1 MLNRALASLKSM
13 LQQVVLGAGW
23 MKLFRIAIAF
33 LLVIPVVC
41 TGSAAEIPDAI
52 AVKGETVV
60 LQVHA
65 AGAQIYECKADAN
78 GRTTWQFR
86 EPIASLFL
94 DGKTVGRHYAGPS
107 WEVQGSTIFG
117 RAVGKT
123 PGASA
128 KDIPWLKLEVTDR
141 HGEGPLKGVD
151 TVQRINTE
159 GGNLEG
165 ACDKAADLRAEPYAA
180 NYIFLRRAPQ

>member
-1 MLNRALASLKSM
+1 
-13 LQQVVLGAGW
+13 
-23 MKLFRIAIAF
+23 MKLFRIAMVF
-33 LLVIPVVC
+33 LLVVPVVC
-41 TGSAAEIPDAI
+41 SASAVEIPDPIVA
-52 AVKGETVV
+52 KGETVV

-78 GRTTWQFR
+78 GLTTWQFR

-107 WEVQGSTIFG
+107 WEVQGSTIVG
-117 RAVGKT
+117 KAVGKS

-128 KDIPWLKLEVTDR
+128 KDIPWLKLEVIDQ
-141 HGEGPLKGVD
+141 HGEGPLKGVS
-151 TVQRINTE
+151 TVQRVNTE

-180 NYIFLRRAPQ
+180 DYIFLKKASQ